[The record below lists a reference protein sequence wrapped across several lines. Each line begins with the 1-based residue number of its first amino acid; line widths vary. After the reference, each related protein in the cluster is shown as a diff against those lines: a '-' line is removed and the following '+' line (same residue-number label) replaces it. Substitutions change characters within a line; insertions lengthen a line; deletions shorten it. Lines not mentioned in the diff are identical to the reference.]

1 MHACPPSRPP
11 NIIGVIRFDSPG
23 EKNRLS
29 LSLSLPLLQQS
40 IVENEL
46 RSHREFSYATTI
58 TVVRFHSH
66 TVLFHHRD
74 GVTYLNCQDEL
85 VEVKSVSYFESVFKS

>member
-1 MHACPPSRPP
+1 MEGTQRAAGKKMHVRPRSVRPP

-74 GVTYLNCQDEL
+74 GVTYLNS
-85 VEVKSVSYFESVFKS
+85 KMNW